1 MNEVF
6 MKILFFLSDK
16 GNVRDLNFYKD
27 GGYGSIDI
35 EIDGKSYSISI
46 RDTEDEK
53 ND

>member
-6 MKILFFLSDK
+6 MKILYFLSDK
-16 GNVRDLNFYKD
+16 GNVLDLNLYKA

-35 EIDGKSYSISI
+35 EIKGKTYNISI

-53 ND
+53 DD